1 LDTVKGLVE
10 LVCRVSVDLTVS
22 VDMAYIS
29 CNAGC
34 ATDIIETERGDKG
47 ISLEKE

>member
-1 LDTVKGLVE
+1 MYQVTAY
-10 LVCRVSVDLTVS
+10 LTVS